1 MKKSLYFALASALTL
16 AACQNTED
24 VQQQVVEQRIPI
36 ELRQQALTITETRAA
51 QNLNDGYIAEGQT
64 VAVKISG
71 DDTVYKFTTGT
82 NGAMTAPEPRPCY
95 PSEGTI
101 DITAYY
107 PSTAGETFTVATDQS
122 TDNGYQASDLMFAS
136 KTGQEKTTNAVELEF
151 EHKLSKFSVNVTAK
165 DGITVSSITLNG
177 VKPTVTFNT
186 ATGAVGEATGEA
198 ANIVVAKSA
207 ATGAAVIPAQTLEG
221 QTLDIVTSAG
231 TINYPINKTFAASN
245 VYTVN
250 LTVQLTGVNP
260 TVTTANWTAG
270 TTLTIGD
277 IDDQTFSGSP
287 ITPALTVTSDGTALT
302 ASTDYDLTW
311 ANNVNA
317 GTATVLV
324 IGKDGYDGCFGYK
337 TFTINPLAA
346 SISYAT
352 TEVTS
357 STLNEKITNPLT
369 KTGDGTVA
377 YTSSNTDVATVDAT
391 TGEVTVVSGGSTT
404 ITATVTPTSN
414 STYATTT
421 ASYTLTVN
429 VYRGLTSVTSDDIGK
444 VICSNKHIHNN
455 INAINCGGTA
465 RAMIAYVGNN
475 SVCRCTNGLAY
486 SLEDAS
492 YYNSSTKKTDY
503 TFTYGGETTTA
514 STTKGA
520 LKKWLA
526 DRPDSGFALSYDGG
540 TGTTGVGSAG
550 TCVWRVPSMAEYK
563 YMFEACGGSSYDSS
577 NPSSYSSVSFG
588 YGQFRAKLQALGRDV
603 ANDSYWTY
611 QNTTSYAYYTFSS
624 SQFKIGS
631 SSSKYRLRFI
641 LAF

>member
-51 QNLNDGYIAEGQT
+51 QNLNDSYIAEGQT

-71 DDTVYKFTTGT
+71 DETVYEFTTGA
-82 NGAMTAPEPRPCY
+82 NGTMTAPDPRPCY
-95 PSEGTI
+95 PSTGTV
-101 DITAYY
+101 DIVAYY
-107 PSTAGETFTVATDQS
+107 PSTAGESFTVASDQS
-122 TDNGYQASDLMFAS
+122 TDASYQASDLMFAS
-136 KTGQEKTTNAVELEF
+136 KTGQEKTTDAVEMEF

-165 DGITVSSITLNG
+165 DGITVSSITLSG

-186 ATGAVGEATGEA
+186 TDGTVSEASGDA
-198 ANIVVAKSA
+198 ANIVIATSA
-207 ATGAAVIPAQTLEG
+207 ATGAAVIPAQTLEN
-221 QTLDIVTSAG
+221 QTLEIVTSAG

-260 TVTTANWTAG
+260 TVTTVNWTAG
-270 TTLTIGD
+270 ATFTIAD

-287 ITPALTVTSDGTALT
+287 ITPALNVTYDGTALT
-302 ASTDYDLTW
+302 ANTDYDLTW

-324 IGKDGYDGCFGYK
+324 IGKGDYDGNFGYK

-352 TEVTS
+352 AAVSS
-357 STLNEKITNPLT
+357 STLGEKINNPLT
-369 KTGDGTVA
+369 KTGDGTVT
-377 YTSSNTDVATVDAT
+377 YTSSNTNVATVDAT

-444 VICSNKHIHNN
+444 VICSNKHIHND
-455 INAINCGGTA
+455 INAINCGGVA
-465 RAMIAYVGNN
+465 RAMIAYVGNQ

-492 YYNSSTKKTDY
+492 YYDSTNKKTVY
-503 TFTYGGETTTA
+503 TFTYGGSTTTP
-514 STTKGA
+514 SSTKGA
-520 LKKWLA
+520 LANWSTSLN
-526 DRPDSGFALSYDGG
+526 DSGFGYSIDGG

-550 TCVWRVPSMAEYK
+550 SCVWRVPSMAEYK
-563 YMFEACGGSSYDSS
+563 YMFAACGGSNY
-577 NPSSYSSVSFG
+577 NTNTPSGSGSVSFG
-588 YGQFRAKLQALGRDV
+588 YGQFRAKLQALGKDV
-603 ANDSYWTY
+603 ASDSYWTY
-611 QNTTSYAYYTFSS
+611 QNSTSYVYYRFSNS
-624 SQFKIGS
+624 DFKIGS
-631 SSSKYRLRFI
+631 TSSTYRLRFI

>member
-1 MKKSLYFALASALTL
+1 MKKFLAILLAAMMALT
-16 AACQNTED
+16 
-24 VQQQVVEQRIPI
+24 
-36 ELRQQALTITETRAA
+36 
-51 QNLNDGYIAEGQT
+51 
-64 VAVKISG
+64 
-71 DDTVYKFTTGT
+71 
-82 NGAMTAPEPRPCY
+82 MTAAVAETAAPAE
-95 PSEGTI
+95 EKGTI
-101 DITAYY
+101 VYGA
-107 PSTAGETFTVATDQS
+107 STEIGGDFAPGAWFTNNATDKMIRDLSNDYRVVVTDQGGAYVINS
-122 TDNGYQASDLMFAS
+122 TVCESIDG
-136 KTGQEKTTNAVELEF
+136 V
-151 EHKLSKFSVNVTAK
+151 VN
-165 DGITVSSITLNG
+165 
-177 VKPTVTFNT
+177 
-186 ATGAVGEATGEA
+186 E
-198 ANIVVAKSA
+198 
-207 ATGAAVIPAQTLEG
+207 
-221 QTLDIVTSAG
+221 
-231 TINYPINKTFAASN
+231 
-245 VYTVN
+245 
-250 LTVQLTGVNP
+250 
-260 TVTTANWTAG
+260 
-270 TTLTIGD
+270 
-277 IDDQTFSGSP
+277 
-287 ITPALTVTSDGTALT
+287 DGT
-302 ASTDYDLTW
+302 
-311 ANNVNA
+311 
-317 GTATVLV
+317 
-324 IGKDGYDGCFGYK
+324 K

-444 VICSNKHIHNN
+444 VICSNKHIHND
-455 INAINCGGTA
+455 INAINCGGVA
-465 RAMIAYVGNN
+465 RAMIAYVGNQ

-492 YYNSSTKKTDY
+492 YYDSTNKKTVY
-503 TFTYGGETTTA
+503 TFTYGGSTTTP
-514 STTKGA
+514 SSTKGA
-520 LKKWLA
+520 LANWSTSLN
-526 DRPDSGFALSYDGG
+526 DSGFGYSIDGG

-550 TCVWRVPSMAEYK
+550 SCVWRVPSMAEYK
-563 YMFEACGGSSYDSS
+563 YMFAACGGSNY
-577 NPSSYSSVSFG
+577 NTTTPSGSGSVSFG

-611 QNTTSYAYYTFSS
+611 QNSPTYVYYTFSS